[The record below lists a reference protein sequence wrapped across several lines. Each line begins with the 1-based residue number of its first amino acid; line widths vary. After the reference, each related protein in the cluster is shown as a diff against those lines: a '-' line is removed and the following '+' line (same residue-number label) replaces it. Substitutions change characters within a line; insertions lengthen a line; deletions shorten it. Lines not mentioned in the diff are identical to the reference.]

1 MSLNGVPVEELAWDY
16 HDGSIQVPTTKSE
29 KVAPD
34 VVVGTQ
40 KGMNTQERTDTS
52 PSKGDR
58 SYGRRKFTSLRP
70 FKEVVKR
77 QVKQVHGVTT
87 LPWPTSPKIYKRKTG
102 DPTGKICSDEAIYGD
117 EKDDLFAKAAPCSS
131 EEVDLFD
138 TVCEWCKGDHL
149 VIYCPYKQEGSPIR

>member
-29 KVAPD
+29 ETVPD

-40 KGMNTQERTDTS
+40 KGMNTQERRDAS

-70 FKEVVKR
+70 FKEVVKK
-77 QVKQVHGVTT
+77 QVKQAHGVTT
-87 LPWPTSPKIYKRKTG
+87 VPWPTSPKIYKRKTG
-102 DPTGKICSDEAIYGD
+102 DPAW
-117 EKDDLFAKAAPCSS
+117 EKSVLM
-131 EEVDLFD
+131 
-138 TVCEWCKGDHL
+138 
-149 VIYCPYKQEGSPIR
+149 R